1 MCVCVREKENL
12 CVCVCV
18 CVLEREKQKE
28 RKGERD
34 KQKERKG
41 GGEKNRKRDRER
53 ESFPSGLLQI
63 LRRLHTAASD
73 FTLAELSRPALLQL
87 CGSCNRAATELSRT
101 VKTGLFGAPQQLV

>member
-1 MCVCVREKENL
+1 
-12 CVCVCV
+12 
-18 CVLEREKQKE
+18 VLERQKQKE

-73 FTLAELSRPALLQL
+73 FYFGRTVKTSSVAALLQL
-87 CGSCNRAATELSRT
+87 CGSCNRAATELSRI